1 MLLPGLISLITI
13 INTIKLNET
22 SMLKSLLPKGMT
34 ISEPACGR
42 QANVTFLK
50 IIDIDT

>member
-1 MLLPGLISLITI
+1 MLLPELISLITI
-13 INTIKLNET
+13 INIIKSNET
-22 SMLKSLLPKGMT
+22 SMLKSVLTKGMT